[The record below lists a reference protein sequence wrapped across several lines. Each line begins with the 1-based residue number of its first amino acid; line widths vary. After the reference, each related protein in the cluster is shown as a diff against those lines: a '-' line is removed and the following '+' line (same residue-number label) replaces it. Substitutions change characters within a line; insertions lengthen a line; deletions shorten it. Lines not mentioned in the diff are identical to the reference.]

1 MAETYKCPSCGAPI
15 EFDGATGKMVCQY
28 CETEVDVSAMDK
40 IHDIYDESVVD
51 ETESEK
57 EYCSFDGYR
66 CDSCGAEIVTDENTS
81 ATFCSFCGSPTMI
94 RGRLEGALKPQKVIP
109 FRIQKDQAVAAYK
122 KWAGKGL
129 VTPSGFRKQSTI
141 EKITGI
147 YVPFWLY
154 DYGSDAHVS
163 AHATKRRTDRRGNTI
178 YEHTDHFQVG
188 RHIRADFEKIPAD
201 ASEKMDD
208 RTMDLLEPYNYSDLT
223 DFQMPYLSG
232 YQSEKFSYD
241 SNELAKRAENRV
253 REYILN
259 EARQTITGYSSVSIT
274 SANVKLNRNKASYTL
289 MPVWILN
296 YKYKGK
302 THTFAMNGQ
311 TGKVVGKLPKS
322 FGKIAA
328 WFGGIFAGVSGLLM
342 LLGGLLG

>member
-1 MAETYKCPSCGAPI
+1 MAETYKCPGCGAPI
-15 EFDGATGKMVCQY
+15 TFDGAAGMMVCEY
-28 CETEVDVSAMDK
+28 CETQIDVSAMDR
-40 IHDIYDESVVD
+40 INDMYSENVVD
-51 ETESEK
+51 ETPVEK
-57 EYCSFDGYR
+57 EYCSFDGYK
-66 CDSCGAEIVTDENTS
+66 CESCGAEIVTDETTS
-81 ATFCSFCGSPTMI
+81 ATFCSFCGSPAMI
-94 RGRLEGALKPQKVIP
+94 KGRLSGALKPQKVIP
-109 FRIQKDQAVAAYK
+109 FKIQKDAAVAAYK

-154 DYGSDAHVS
+154 DYGADAHVN
-163 AHATKRRTDRRGNTI
+163 AKATKRRRDRRGDTI
-178 YEHTDHFQVG
+178 YEHTDHFNVG
-188 RHIRADFEKIPAD
+188 RHVQAEFDRIPAD

-208 RTMDLLEPYNYSDLT
+208 KTMDLLEPYNYSELT

-232 YQSEKFSYD
+232 FQSEKFTYD
-241 SNELAKRAENRV
+241 ANQLASRAESRV
-253 REYILN
+253 RQYIVD
-259 EARQTITGYSSVSIT
+259 EARGTMTGYSSVNIIM
-274 SANVKLNRNKASYTL
+274 ANVKLNRHNAAYTL

-302 THTFAMNGQ
+302 MHTFAMNGQ

-322 FGKIAA
+322 FAKIAA
-328 WFGGIFAGVSGLLM
+328 WFGGIFAGVSGILM

>member
-15 EFDGATGKMVCQY
+15 EFDGTKGKMVCQY
-28 CETEVDVSAMDK
+28 CETEVDVAAMDRM
-40 IHDIYDESVVD
+40 HDMYDDSVVD
-51 ETESEK
+51 ETPAEK
-57 EYCSFDGYR
+57 EYCSFDGYK
-66 CDSCGAEIVTDENTS
+66 CDSCGAEIVTDENTT

-94 RGRLEGALKPQKVIP
+94 RGRLSGALKPQKVIP
-109 FRIQKDQAVAAYK
+109 FRIEKDKAVEAYK

-129 VTPSGFRKQSTI
+129 VTPSGFRKESTI
-141 EKITGI
+141 EKITGM

-154 DYGSDAHVS
+154 DYGADAHVQ
-163 AHATKRRTDRRGNTI
+163 AHATKKRTDRRGDTI
-178 YEHTDHFQVG
+178 YEHTDHFSVG
-188 RHIRADFEKIPAD
+188 RHVKADFEKIPAD

-208 RTMDLLEPYNYSDLT
+208 RTMDLLEPYNYGDLT

-232 YQSEKFSYD
+232 YQSEKFTYD
-241 SNELAKRAENRV
+241 SAQLAGRAESRV
-253 REYILN
+253 RQYILN
-259 EARQTITGYSSVSIT
+259 EARETINGYSSVNIT
-274 SANVKLNRNKASYTL
+274 SSNIKLNRRRSSYTL

-302 THTFAMNGQ
+302 MYTFAMNGQ

-328 WFGGIFAGVSGLLM
+328 WFGGIFAGTSGILM
-342 LLGGLLG
+342 LLGGLFG